1 MKNLSLLIVLL
12 AAAAG
17 QATTDEDKRQIKI
30 QSAECKIA
38 TGVSQGSI
46 AKLRSR
52 ETVDDP
58 KLREYVFCVLKKIS
72 FMNEH
77 GDLQIDTIRS
87 KVKPVSRSKNEAK
100 ELVDK
105 CVVKKETPQVT
116 AYEMVACW
124 YRKRKG

>member
-1 MKNLSLLIVLL
+1 ISNAVEEQLPPKSKSSNDGNSTMKNLCLLIVLL
-12 AAAAG
+12 AATAG

-87 KVKPVSRSKNEAK
+87 KVKQSSR
-100 ELVDK
+100 
-105 CVVKKETPQVT
+105 
-116 AYEMVACW
+116 
-124 YRKRKG
+124 

>member
-1 MKNLSLLIVLL
+1 LP
-12 AAAAG
+12 

-30 QSAECKIA
+30 QSAECKII

-52 ETVDDP
+52 EAVNDP

-87 KVKPVSRSKNEAK
+87 KVKQVSRSKNEAK

-105 CVVKKETPQVT
+105 CVVKRETPQVT

>member
-1 MKNLSLLIVLL
+1 
-12 AAAAG
+12 
-17 QATTDEDKRQIKI
+17 
-30 QSAECKIA
+30 
-38 TGVSQGSI
+38 
-46 AKLRSR
+46 
-52 ETVDDP
+52 VDDP

-87 KVKPVSRSKNEAK
+87 KVKQVSRSEDEAK

-105 CVVKKETPQVT
+105 CVVKREVT

>member
-1 MKNLSLLIVLL
+1 
-12 AAAAG
+12 
-17 QATTDEDKRQIKI
+17 
-30 QSAECKIA
+30 
-38 TGVSQGSI
+38 
-46 AKLRSR
+46 
-52 ETVDDP
+52 VDDP